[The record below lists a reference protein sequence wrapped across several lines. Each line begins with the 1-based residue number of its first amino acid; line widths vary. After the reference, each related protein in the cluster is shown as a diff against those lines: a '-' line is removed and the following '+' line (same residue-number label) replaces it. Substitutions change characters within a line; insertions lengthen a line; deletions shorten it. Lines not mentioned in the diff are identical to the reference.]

1 MAEASTASTTRAPSK
16 KKATKS
22 EVWEHFGK
30 AIDEKTGNV
39 VSICNYCNEGLAYS
53 VNNGND
59 ELENP
64 HETHLVEGDAS
75 YWTQPLRFLLRH
87 SGKDSTITSTSRNF
101 DELPYWEFR
110 YIRDIIRSLDLVL
123 EDFILGEAQSIMTLD
138 LFDRLENRTLER
150 IKM

>member
-53 VNNGND
+53 VSNGTSSMWKYLRSCKKYPHNID
-59 ELENP
+59 KKQKLLGGHFKELTCVTE
-64 HETHLVEGDAS
+64 
-75 YWTQPLRFLLRH
+75 
-87 SGKDSTITSTSRNF
+87 
-101 DELPYWEFR
+101 
-110 YIRDIIRSLDLVL
+110 DIMVD
-123 EDFILGEAQSIMTLD
+123 
-138 LFDRLENRTLER
+138 
-150 IKM
+150 